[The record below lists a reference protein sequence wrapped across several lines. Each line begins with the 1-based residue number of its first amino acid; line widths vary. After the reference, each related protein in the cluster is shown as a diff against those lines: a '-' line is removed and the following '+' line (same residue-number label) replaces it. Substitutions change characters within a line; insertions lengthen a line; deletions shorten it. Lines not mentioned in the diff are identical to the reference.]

1 MHHALGTELAPCSP
15 AEPSSLFP
23 LARLRKSQELISL
36 VQGVF
41 RGILAEGS
49 QLSLLLKHLVPRSW
63 LPTCF
68 WDAWIWRA
76 SRRWD
81 GARSPCGE
89 VSELLQVNLSL
100 GLHLPKLLTRK
111 RGGRAYL
118 MPRGGNGRGG
128 ERGWGANGSFLLPRH
143 LRAPRF
149 GSKSCLCQSGRLL
162 IASALLGED
171 KAKGVLL
178 PLLLCLIY

>member
-1 MHHALGTELAPCSP
+1 MHHALGTELAPCST

-23 LARLRKSQELISL
+23 LAPPRKSQELISL

-41 RGILAEGS
+41 WGILAAGS

-63 LPTCF
+63 LPTWF

-76 SRRWD
+76 SHRRLT
-81 GARSPCGE
+81 AHGE
-89 VSELLQVNLSL
+89 VSPSLELVNQARLTN
-100 GLHLPKLLTRK
+100 HLPKLLTRK

-118 MPRGGNGRGG
+118 MLRGGNGRGG
-128 ERGWGANGSFLLPRH
+128 ERGWGANGSFLLPRRLH
-143 LRAPRF
+143 APRF
-149 GSKSCLCQSGRLL
+149 GSKSCLCQSGKLL